1 MSKLSI
7 STKIKLLTL
16 GLKLIRLTLSMDFK
30 MKKRILLPLMFLATL
45 VSISSC
51 SSDLT
56 DQSGKEKASKEKMLT
71 LTVTA
76 GTGEEPSET
85 RAFLD
90 ESSGSGSLWKWE
102 TGDQLFLVTKNAAGQ
117 KDVFTL
123 TVKESAV
130 GKSRGVFTGSIPA
143 SAVVDGDSYRFFYV
157 GKTTNG
163 TKNRTITVNDIN
175 AGKITV
181 DLSSQTG
188 NLADIKRHCVLS
200 GEGKIVVS
208 GSTADV
214 KGRVNLVNAFTVAH
228 FAMKAES
235 GATITKVGIRGEG
248 VYTSASVD
256 LETGLATGISEI
268 GVDLDPETNIFLPT
282 GKTDFYITLVP
293 GRVTP
298 SFDGYYADSYSS
310 VITAIPETHDYAE
323 EKSFVYFNNAKA
335 AFSVSDNKKVA
346 ITNGNMQY
354 IMPVKTYTAD
364 MKPNTLEAN
373 KLIRWRGTTPL
384 KITGKATVHRGY
396 YRLAPEQWEMAMP
409 KNNQSSGTYS
419 YATVRVGG
427 VDYISPETYRYFD
440 LPSWGTLNN
449 PTLLKYKFHRTISG
463 VGIETE
469 FDFGKKLH
477 VGSKPTRTMTAD
489 EWGYLLPTSTNN
501 LNKRVWEVNGK
512 RYVKWATCFIDENG
526 DGRRGTNPAELRGFL
541 IFPDKM
547 TYQQAKDVFTI
558 TNPTFGNHVDASK
571 NPTTYANIKN
581 SGAVFIPLAAYRSE
595 GNKTLVQWGNHGNY
609 FTSSYRSSGI
619 AHVRL
624 LSNTYHNSD
633 YSAPGQGCMSRLVQ
647 DINE

>member
-1 MSKLSI
+1 
-7 STKIKLLTL
+7 
-16 GLKLIRLTLSMDFK
+16 

-56 DQSGKEKASKEKMLT
+56 DHSGKEKTSNEKMLT

-90 ESSGSGSLWKWE
+90 EDSGSGSLWKWE
-102 TGDQLFLVTKNAAGQ
+102 TGDQLLLITKNATGQ
-117 KDVFTL
+117 KNFFTL
-123 TVKESAV
+123 TVNRSAV
-130 GKSRGVFTGSIPA
+130 GKSRGEFTGTIPV

-157 GKTTNG
+157 GNTTNG
-163 TKNRTITVNDIN
+163 TANRTITSDDMN
-175 AGKITV
+175 AGKITI

-188 NLADIKRHCVLS
+188 NLADTKRNCILS

-214 KGRVNLVNAFTVAH
+214 EGRVNLVNAFTVAH
-228 FAMKAES
+228 FALKAEN

-256 LETGLATGISEI
+256 LESGLATGVSEI
-268 GVDLDPETNIFLPT
+268 GVELDPETNIFLPT

-323 EKSFVYFNNAKA
+323 EKSFVYFDNAKA

-354 IMPVKTYTAD
+354 VMPVKTYTAD

-409 KNNQSSGTYS
+409 RNNQSSGTYS

-427 VDYISPETYRYFD
+427 VDYVSPETYRYFD

-449 PTLLKYKFHRTISG
+449 PTILKYKFQRTVSG

-477 VGSKPTRTMTAD
+477 VGSKPTRTMTTD
-489 EWGYLLPTSTNN
+489 EWGYLLTTSTRDLNN
-501 LNKRVWEVNGK
+501 RVWEVNGK

-526 DGRRGTNPAELRGFL
+526 DGRRDTRPAELRGFL

-558 TNPTFGNHVDASK
+558 TNPTFGNHVDASR

-581 SGAVFIPLAAYRSE
+581 SGAVFIPLTAYRSE

-609 FTSSYRSSGI
+609 FASSYKSSGI

-624 LSNTYHNSD
+624 LHNTYINSD

>member
-1 MSKLSI
+1 
-7 STKIKLLTL
+7 
-16 GLKLIRLTLSMDFK
+16 
-30 MKKRILLPLMFLATL
+30 MFLATL

-76 GTGEEPSET
+76 GTGEEPNET

-102 TGDQLFLVTKNAAGQ
+102 TGDQLFLVTKNAEGQ

-123 TVKESAV
+123 TVKGSAV

-200 GEGKIVVS
+200 GKGKIVVS

-256 LETGLATGISEI
+256 LETGLATGVSEI

-354 IMPVKTYTAD
+354 VMPVKTYTAD

-449 PTLLKYKFHRTISG
+449 PTLLRYKFQRTISG

-489 EWGYLLPTSTNN
+489 EWGYLLTTSTKN

-526 DGRRGTNPAELRGFL
+526 DGSRGTNPAELRGFL
-541 IFPDKM
+541 IFPDIM

-558 TNPTFGNHVDASK
+558 TNPTFGNNVNANK

-595 GNKTLVQWGNHGNY
+595 GNRTLVQWGNHGNY
-609 FTSSYRSSGI
+609 FTSSYKSSGI

-624 LSNTYHNSD
+624 LHNTYHNSD

>member
-1 MSKLSI
+1 
-7 STKIKLLTL
+7 
-16 GLKLIRLTLSMDFK
+16 
-30 MKKRILLPLMFLATL
+30 MFLATL

-56 DQSGKEKASKEKMLT
+56 DHSGKEKASKEKMLT

-76 GTGEEPSET
+76 GTGEEPNET

-90 ESSGSGSLWKWE
+90 ESSSSGSLWKWE

-123 TVKESAV
+123 TVNRSAV

-163 TKNRTITVNDIN
+163 TKNRTITEDDMN
-175 AGKITV
+175 AGKISV

-214 KGRVNLVNAFTVAH
+214 KGRINLVNAFTVAH
-228 FAMKAES
+228 FAMKAEN

-256 LETGLATGISEI
+256 LETGLATGVSEI

-354 IMPVKTYTAD
+354 VMPVKTYTAD

-501 LNKRVWEVNGK
+501 LTKRVWEVNGK

-526 DGRRGTNPAELRGFL
+526 DGSRGTNPAELRGFL

-558 TNPTFGNHVDASK
+558 TNPTFGNHVDASR

-595 GNKTLVQWGNHGNY
+595 GNKTLAQWGNHGNY

-624 LSNTYHNSD
+624 LHNTYHNSD

>member
-1 MSKLSI
+1 M
-7 STKIKLLTL
+7 KLLTL

-56 DQSGKEKASKEKMLT
+56 DHSGKEKASKEKMLT

-76 GTGEEPSET
+76 GTGEEPTET

-123 TVKESAV
+123 TVKGSAV

-200 GEGKIVVS
+200 GKGKIVVS

-256 LETGLATGISEI
+256 LETGLATGVSEI
-268 GVDLDPETNIFLPT
+268 GVDLDPETNIFLPA

-310 VITAIPETHDYAE
+310 VITATPETHDYAE

-354 IMPVKTYTAD
+354 VMPVKTYTAD

-409 KNNQSSGTYS
+409 RNNKSSGTYS
-419 YATVRVGG
+419 YATVRNGG
-427 VDYISPETYRYFD
+427 VDYVSPETYRYFD

-477 VGSKPTRTMTAD
+477 VGSKPTRTMTVD

-526 DGRRGTNPAELRGFL
+526 DGSRGTNPAELRGFL

-595 GNKTLVQWGNHGNY
+595 GNKTLAQWGNHGNY
-609 FTSSYRSSGI
+609 FTSSYKSSGI

-624 LSNTYHNSD
+624 LHNTYHNSD

>member
-1 MSKLSI
+1 M
-7 STKIKLLTL
+7 KLLTL
-16 GLKLIRLTLSMDFK
+16 GLKLILLTLSMDFK

-56 DQSGKEKASKEKMLT
+56 DHSGKEKASKEKMLT
-71 LTVTA
+71 LSVTA

-85 RAFLD
+85 RAFL
-90 ESSGSGSLWKWE
+90 EERSGSGSLWKWE
-102 TGDQLFLVTKNAAGQ
+102 TGDKLLLVTKDAAGQ
-117 KDVFTL
+117 KNVFTL
-123 TVKESAV
+123 TVNSSAV

-143 SAVVDGDSYRFFYV
+143 SAVVDGNSYRFFYV
-157 GKTTNG
+157 GKTTDG
-163 TKNRTITVNDIN
+163 TKDRTITGDDIN

-188 NLADIKRHCVLS
+188 NLTDIKKHCVLS
-200 GEGKIVVS
+200 GEGKIFVS

-214 KGRVNLVNAFTVAH
+214 KGRVNLANAFTVAH
-228 FAMKAES
+228 FAMKAEN

-256 LETGLATGISEI
+256 LETGLATGVSEI
-268 GVDLDPETNIFLPT
+268 GIELDPETNIFLPA

-310 VITAIPETHDYAE
+310 VITATPESRDYAE

-354 IMPVKTYTAD
+354 VMPVKTYTAN

-384 KITGKATVHRGY
+384 NITGKATVHPGY

-409 KNNQSSGTYS
+409 RNGKTGGSYTYS
-419 YATVRVGG
+419 TVVYNGEK
-427 VDYISPETYRYFD
+427 YISPETYRYFD

-449 PTLLKYKFHRTISG
+449 PTLVKYKYTGPTSPQTYT
-463 VGIETE
+463 ETQY
-469 FDFGKKLH
+469 DYGNKLE
-477 VGSKPTRTMTAD
+477 VGSKKTRVLTAE
-489 EWGYLLPTSTNN
+489 EWEYLFSNGAYNN
-501 LNKRVWEVNGK
+501 SKRTWGNGTP
-512 RYVKWATCFIDENG
+512 KWAKCFIDENG
-526 DGRRGTNPAELRGFL
+526 DKVRSNSQPAELRGFL
-541 IFPDKM
+541 IFPDNM
-547 TYQQAKDVFTI
+547 PIEEAKKVFTR
-558 TNPTFGNHVDASK
+558 NENKFGNESNSSLNA
-571 NPTTYANIKN
+571 TTYEKIKK
-581 SGAVFIPLAAYRSE
+581 SGAVFLPLTAYRNE
-595 GNKTLVQWGNHGNY
+595 GQAKLNEWGQHGNY
-609 FTSSYRSSGI
+609 STSTYQNIKLLSINKGMY
-619 AHVRL
+619 HVRFTI
-624 LSNTYHNSD
+624 NGIVFSD
-633 YSAPGQGCMSRLVQ
+633 YTVPGQGCASRLVQ

>member
-1 MSKLSI
+1 M
-7 STKIKLLTL
+7 KLLTL
-16 GLKLIRLTLSMDFK
+16 GLKLILLTLSTDFK

-56 DQSGKEKASKEKMLT
+56 DHSGKEKASNEKMLT

-76 GTGEEPSET
+76 GTGEEPNET

-102 TGDQLFLVTKNAAGQ
+102 TGDQLLLVTKNAAGQ

-123 TVKESAV
+123 TVKGSAV

-143 SAVVDGDSYRFFYV
+143 SAVVDGNSYRFFYV
-157 GKTTNG
+157 GKTTDG
-163 TKNRTITVNDIN
+163 TKNRTITGDDVN
-175 AGKITV
+175 AGKISV

-214 KGRVNLVNAFTVAH
+214 EGRINLANAFTVAH
-228 FAMKAES
+228 FAMKAEN

-256 LETGLATGISEI
+256 LETGLATGVSEI
-268 GVDLDPETNIFLPT
+268 GVELDPETNIFLPA

-310 VITAIPETHDYAE
+310 VITATPESRDYAE

-354 IMPVKTYTAD
+354 VMPVKTYTTD

-384 KITGKATVHRGY
+384 KITGKATVHPGY
-396 YRLAPEQWEMAMP
+396 YRLAPEQWEMAIP
-409 KNNQSSGTYS
+409 RDARTDGGSYTYS
-419 YATVRVGG
+419 TVMHNGKK
-427 VDYISPETYRYFD
+427 YISPETCRYFD
-440 LPSWGTLNN
+440 FPSWGTLNN
-449 PTLLKYKFHRTISG
+449 PTLVDYKYTGPTQPKTYT
-463 VGIETE
+463 ETQY
-469 FDFGKKLH
+469 DYGNKLH
-477 VGSKPTRTMTAD
+477 VGSKNTRVLTSP
-489 EWGYLLPTSTNN
+489 EWGYLFSDGAYNN
-501 LNKRVWEVNGK
+501 SKRTWGNTP
-512 RYVKWATCFIDENG
+512 KWAKCFIDENG
-526 DGRRGTNPAELRGFL
+526 DNEKSNSQPAELRGFL
-541 IFPDKM
+541 IFPDDM
-547 TYQQAKDVFTI
+547 PIEEAKKVFTR
-558 TNPTFGNHVDASK
+558 NENKFGNESDFDLNA
-571 NPTTYANIKN
+571 TTYEKIKK
-581 SGAVFIPLAAYRSE
+581 SGAVFLPLAGAR
-595 GNKTLVQWGNHGNY
+595 NKGKAQLREWGQYGSY
-609 FTSSYRSSGI
+609 STSTYQNKAVVPSNRGVY
-619 AHVRL
+619 HVRFTTQGL
-624 LSNTYHNSD
+624 MYFSD
-633 YSAPGQGCMSRLVQ
+633 VTAPGQGCVSRLVQ

>member
-1 MSKLSI
+1 
-7 STKIKLLTL
+7 
-16 GLKLIRLTLSMDFK
+16 
-30 MKKRILLPLMFLATL
+30 MFLATL
-45 VSISSC
+45 VLISSC

-56 DQSGKEKASKEKMLT
+56 DHSGKEKASKEKMLT

-76 GTGEEPSET
+76 GTGEEPNET

-90 ESSGSGSLWKWE
+90 ESSSSGSLWKWE

-117 KDVFTL
+117 KNVFTL
-123 TVKESAV
+123 TVNRSAV

-163 TKNRTITVNDIN
+163 TKNRTITEDDMN
-175 AGKITV
+175 AGKISV

-214 KGRVNLVNAFTVAH
+214 EGRINLANAFTVAH

-256 LETGLATGISEI
+256 LETGLATGVSEI
-268 GVDLDPETNIFLPT
+268 GVELDPETNIFLPT

-310 VITAIPETHDYAE
+310 VITTIPETHDYAE
-323 EKSFVYFNNAKA
+323 EKSFVYFKNAKA
-335 AFSVSDNKKVA
+335 PFSVSDNKKVA

-354 IMPVKTYTAD
+354 VMPVKTYTAD

-427 VDYISPETYRYFD
+427 VDYVSPETYRYFD

-477 VGSKPTRTMTAD
+477 VGSKPTRTLTVD
-489 EWGYLLPTSTNN
+489 EWSYLLPLNTSN
-501 LNKRVWEVNGK
+501 LNNRVWEVNGK

-526 DGRRGTNPAELRGFL
+526 DGHRGTRPAELRGFL
-541 IFPDKM
+541 IFPDNM

-558 TNPTFGNHVDASK
+558 TNPTFGNHVDASR

-609 FTSSYRSSGI
+609 FASSYKSSGI

-624 LSNTYHNSD
+624 LHNTYINSD

>member
-1 MSKLSI
+1 MQ
-7 STKIKLLTL
+7 LLTL
-16 GLKLIRLTLSMDFK
+16 GLKLILLTLSMDFK

-76 GTGEEPSET
+76 GTGEESNET

-102 TGDQLFLVTKNAAGQ
+102 TGDQLLLVTKNAAGQ

-123 TVKESAV
+123 TVKGSAV

-163 TKNRTITVNDIN
+163 SKNRTITGDEIS

-256 LETGLATGISEI
+256 LETGLATGVSEI
-268 GVDLDPETNIFLPT
+268 GVELDPETNIFLPA

-310 VITAIPETHDYAE
+310 EITTIPETHDYAE
-323 EKSFVYFNNAKA
+323 EKSFVYFKNAKA

-354 IMPVKTYTAD
+354 VMPVKTYTAD

-396 YRLAPEQWEMAMP
+396 YRLAPEQWAMAMP
-409 KNNQSSGTYS
+409 RNNQSSGTYS
-419 YATVRVGG
+419 YETVRVGG

-449 PTLLKYKFHRTISG
+449 PTLVDYKYTGPTHPQTYT
-463 VGIETE
+463 ETQY
-469 FDFGKKLH
+469 DYGNKLH
-477 VGSKPTRTMTAD
+477 VGSKKTRVLTAA
-489 EWGYLLPTSTNN
+489 EWEYLFSHGAYNN
-501 LNKRVWEVNGK
+501 SKRTWGNNTP
-512 RYVKWATCFIDENG
+512 KWAKCFIDENG
-526 DGRRGTNPAELRGFL
+526 DNVRNNSQPAELRGFL
-541 IFPDKM
+541 IFPDNM
-547 TYQQAKDVFTI
+547 SIEEAKKVFTR
-558 TNPTFGNHVDASK
+558 NENKFGNESNSSLNA
-571 NPTTYANIKN
+571 TTYEKIKN
-581 SGAVFIPLAAYRSE
+581 SGAVFLPLMAYRNQGQARLSE
-595 GNKTLVQWGNHGNY
+595 WGQHGNY
-609 FTSSYRSSGI
+609 STSTYQNIKLLSFNKGMY
-619 AHVRL
+619 HVRFTI
-624 LSNTYHNSD
+624 NGIVFSD
-633 YSAPGQGCMSRLVQ
+633 YTAPGQGCASRLVQ
-647 DINE
+647 DLNE

>member
-1 MSKLSI
+1 M
-7 STKIKLLTL
+7 KLLTL

-56 DQSGKEKASKEKMLT
+56 DHSGKEKASKEKMLT

-76 GTGEEPSET
+76 GTGEEPTET

-123 TVKESAV
+123 TVKGSAV

-256 LETGLATGISEI
+256 LETGLATGVSEI
-268 GVDLDPETNIFLPT
+268 GVDLDPETNIFLPA

-310 VITAIPETHDYAE
+310 VITATPETHDYAE

-354 IMPVKTYTAD
+354 VMPVKTYTAD

-409 KNNQSSGTYS
+409 RNNKSSGTYS
-419 YATVRVGG
+419 YATVRNGG
-427 VDYISPETYRYFD
+427 VDYVSPETYRYFD

-477 VGSKPTRTMTAD
+477 VGSKPTRTMTVD

-526 DGRRGTNPAELRGFL
+526 DGSRGTNPAELRGFL

-595 GNKTLVQWGNHGNY
+595 GNKTLAQWGNHGNY
-609 FTSSYRSSGI
+609 FTSSYKSSGI

-624 LSNTYHNSD
+624 LHNTYHNSD

>member
-1 MSKLSI
+1 
-7 STKIKLLTL
+7 
-16 GLKLIRLTLSMDFK
+16 MDFK

-56 DQSGKEKASKEKMLT
+56 DHSGKEKASKEKMLT

-76 GTGEEPSET
+76 GTGEEPTET

-123 TVKESAV
+123 TVKGSAV

-256 LETGLATGISEI
+256 LETGLATGVSEI
-268 GVDLDPETNIFLPT
+268 GVDLDPETNIFLPA

-310 VITAIPETHDYAE
+310 VITATPETHDYAE

-354 IMPVKTYTAD
+354 VMPVKTYTAD

-409 KNNQSSGTYS
+409 RNNKSSGTYS
-419 YATVRVGG
+419 YATVRNGG
-427 VDYISPETYRYFD
+427 VDYVSPETYRYFD

-477 VGSKPTRTMTAD
+477 VGSKPTRTMTVD

-526 DGRRGTNPAELRGFL
+526 DGSRGTNPAELRGFL

-595 GNKTLVQWGNHGNY
+595 GNKTLAQWGNHGNY
-609 FTSSYRSSGI
+609 FTSSYKSSGI

-624 LSNTYHNSD
+624 LHNTYHNSD

>member
-1 MSKLSI
+1 M
-7 STKIKLLTL
+7 KLLTL
-16 GLKLIRLTLSMDFK
+16 GLKLILLTLSMDFK

-56 DQSGKEKASKEKMLT
+56 DHSGKEKASKEKMLT

-76 GTGEEPSET
+76 GTGEEPNET

-90 ESSGSGSLWKWE
+90 ESSSSGSLWKWE

-123 TVKESAV
+123 TVNRSAV

-163 TKNRTITVNDIN
+163 TKNRTITEDDMN
-175 AGKITV
+175 AGKISV

-214 KGRVNLVNAFTVAH
+214 EGRINLANAFTVAH

-256 LETGLATGISEI
+256 LETGLATGVSEI

-354 IMPVKTYTAD
+354 VMPVKTYTAD

-427 VDYISPETYRYFD
+427 VDYVSPETYRYFD

-477 VGSKPTRTMTAD
+477 VGSKPTRTLTVD
-489 EWGYLLPTSTNN
+489 EWSYLLPLNTSN
-501 LNKRVWEVNGK
+501 LNNRVWEVNGK

-526 DGRRGTNPAELRGFL
+526 DGSRGTKPAELRGFL

-558 TNPTFGNHVDASK
+558 TNPTFGNGVDASK

-595 GNKTLVQWGNHGNY
+595 GNKTLAQWGNHGNY
-609 FTSSYRSSGI
+609 FTSSYKSSGI

-624 LSNTYHNSD
+624 LHNTYHNSD

>member
-1 MSKLSI
+1 
-7 STKIKLLTL
+7 
-16 GLKLIRLTLSMDFK
+16 

-56 DQSGKEKASKEKMLT
+56 DHSGKEKASKEKMLT
-71 LTVTA
+71 LSVTA
-76 GTGEEPSET
+76 GTGEEPTET
-85 RAFLD
+85 RAFLE

-102 TGDQLFLVTKNAAGQ
+102 TGDKLLLVTKDAAGQ
-117 KDVFTL
+117 KNVFTL
-123 TVKESAV
+123 TLNGSAV

-143 SAVVDGDSYRFFYV
+143 SAVVDGNSYRFFYV
-157 GKTTNG
+157 GKTTDG
-163 TKNRTITVNDIN
+163 TKDRTITGGDVN

-188 NLADIKRHCVLS
+188 NLADIKKHCVLS

-214 KGRVNLVNAFTVAH
+214 KGRVNLANAFTVAH
-228 FAMKAES
+228 FAMKAEN

-256 LETGLATGISEI
+256 LETGLATGVSEI
-268 GVDLDPETNIFLPT
+268 GVELDPETNIFLPA

-310 VITAIPETHDYAE
+310 VITATPESRDYAE

-335 AFSVSDNKKVA
+335 AFSVSGNKKVA

-354 IMPVKTYTAD
+354 VMPVKTYTAD

-449 PTLLKYKFHRTISG
+449 PTLVKYKYTG
-463 VGIETE
+463 
-469 FDFGKKLH
+469 
-477 VGSKPTRTMTAD
+477 
-489 EWGYLLPTSTNN
+489 PTS
-501 LNKRVWEVNGK
+501 
-512 RYVKWATCFIDENG
+512 
-526 DGRRGTNPAELRGFL
+526 PQ
-541 IFPDKM
+541 
-547 TYQQAKDVFTI
+547 TYTETQYD
-558 TNPTFGNHVDASK
+558 
-571 NPTTYANIKN
+571 Y
-581 SGAVFIPLAAYRSE
+581 
-595 GNKTLVQWGNHGNY
+595 GNKLEV
-609 FTSSYRSSGI
+609 
-619 AHVRL
+619 
-624 LSNTYHNSD
+624 
-633 YSAPGQGCMSRLVQ
+633 
-647 DINE
+647 

>member
-1 MSKLSI
+1 M
-7 STKIKLLTL
+7 KLLTL
-16 GLKLIRLTLSMDFK
+16 GLKLILLTLSMYFK

-56 DQSGKEKASKEKMLT
+56 DHSGKEKTSNEKMLT

-90 ESSGSGSLWKWE
+90 EDSGSGSLWKWE
-102 TGDQLFLVTKNAAGQ
+102 TGDQLLLITKNATGQ
-117 KDVFTL
+117 KNFFTL
-123 TVKESAV
+123 TVNRSAV
-130 GKSRGVFTGSIPA
+130 GKSRGEFTGTIPV

-157 GKTTNG
+157 GNTTNG
-163 TKNRTITVNDIN
+163 TANRTITSDDMN
-175 AGKITV
+175 AGKITI

-188 NLADIKRHCVLS
+188 NLADTKRNCILS
-200 GEGKIVVS
+200 GKGKIVVS

-214 KGRVNLVNAFTVAH
+214 EGGVNLKNAFTVVH
-228 FAMKAES
+228 FAMKAEN

-256 LETGLATGISEI
+256 LETGLATGVSEI

-323 EKSFVYFNNAKA
+323 EKSFVYFDNAKA

-354 IMPVKTYTAD
+354 VMPVKTYTAD

-409 KNNQSSGTYS
+409 RNNQSSGTYS
-419 YATVRVGG
+419 YATVKVGG

-449 PTLLKYKFHRTISG
+449 PTLLRYKFQRTISG

-489 EWGYLLPTSTNN
+489 EWGYLLTTSTKN

-526 DGRRGTNPAELRGFL
+526 DGSRRTNPAELRGFL

-595 GNKTLVQWGNHGNY
+595 GNKTLAQWGNHGNY

>member
-1 MSKLSI
+1 
-7 STKIKLLTL
+7 
-16 GLKLIRLTLSMDFK
+16 

-76 GTGEEPSET
+76 GTGEEPNET

-102 TGDQLFLVTKNAAGQ
+102 TGDQLLLVTKNAAGQ
-117 KDVFTL
+117 KKIFTL
-123 TVKESAV
+123 TVKGSAV

-163 TKNRTITVNDIN
+163 TKNRTITDDDIN

-200 GEGKIVVS
+200 GKGKIVVS

-256 LETGLATGISEI
+256 LETGLATGVSEI

-310 VITAIPETHDYAE
+310 VITATPETHDYAE

-354 IMPVKTYTAD
+354 VMPVKTYTAD

-427 VDYISPETYRYFD
+427 MDYISPETYRYFD

-469 FDFGKKLH
+469 FDFGKKLY

-501 LNKRVWEVNGK
+501 LTKRVWEVNGK

-526 DGRRGTNPAELRGFL
+526 DGSRGTNPAELRGFL

-558 TNPTFGNHVDASK
+558 TNPTFGNHVDASR

-595 GNKTLVQWGNHGNY
+595 GNKTLAQWGNHGNY

-624 LSNTYHNSD
+624 LHNTYHNSD

>member
-1 MSKLSI
+1 
-7 STKIKLLTL
+7 
-16 GLKLIRLTLSMDFK
+16 
-30 MKKRILLPLMFLATL
+30 MFLATL

-56 DQSGKEKASKEKMLT
+56 DHSGKEKASKEKMLT

-76 GTGEEPSET
+76 GTGEEPNET

-90 ESSGSGSLWKWE
+90 ESSSSGSLWKWE

-123 TVKESAV
+123 TVNRSAV

-163 TKNRTITVNDIN
+163 TKNRTITEDDMN
-175 AGKITV
+175 AGKISV

-214 KGRVNLVNAFTVAH
+214 EGRINLANAFTVAH

-256 LETGLATGISEI
+256 LETGLATGVSEI
-268 GVDLDPETNIFLPT
+268 GVELDPETNIFLPT

-310 VITAIPETHDYAE
+310 VITTIPETHDYAE
-323 EKSFVYFNNAKA
+323 EKSFVYFKNAKA
-335 AFSVSDNKKVA
+335 PFSVSDNKKVA

-354 IMPVKTYTAD
+354 VMPVKTYTAD

-427 VDYISPETYRYFD
+427 VDYVSPETYRYFD

-477 VGSKPTRTMTAD
+477 VGSKPTRTLTVD
-489 EWGYLLPTSTNN
+489 EWGYLLTTSTRDLNN
-501 LNKRVWEVNGK
+501 RVWEVNGK

-526 DGRRGTNPAELRGFL
+526 DGRRDTRPAELRGFL

-558 TNPTFGNHVDASK
+558 TNPTFGNHVDASR

-581 SGAVFIPLAAYRSE
+581 SGAVFIPLTAYRSE

-609 FTSSYRSSGI
+609 FASSYKSSGI

-624 LSNTYHNSD
+624 LHNTYINSD

>member
-1 MSKLSI
+1 M
-7 STKIKLLTL
+7 KLLTL
-16 GLKLIRLTLSMDFK
+16 GLKLILLTLSMDFK

-45 VSISSC
+45 VLISSC

-56 DQSGKEKASKEKMLT
+56 DHSGKEKASKEKMLT
-71 LTVTA
+71 LSVTA
-76 GTGEEPSET
+76 GTGEEPTET
-85 RAFLD
+85 RAFLE

-102 TGDQLFLVTKNAAGQ
+102 TGDQLFLVTKNAVGQ
-117 KDVFTL
+117 KNVFTL
-123 TVKESAV
+123 TVNSSAV

-143 SAVVDGDSYRFFYV
+143 SAVVDGNSYRFFYV
-157 GKTTNG
+157 GKTTDG
-163 TKNRTITVNDIN
+163 TKDRTITGDDIN

-188 NLADIKRHCVLS
+188 NLTDIKKHCVLS

-214 KGRVNLVNAFTVAH
+214 KGRVNLANAFTVAH
-228 FAMKAES
+228 FAMKAED

-256 LETGLATGISEI
+256 LETGLATGVSEI
-268 GVDLDPETNIFLPT
+268 GVELDPETNIFLPA

-310 VITAIPETHDYAE
+310 VITATPESRDYAE

-354 IMPVKTYTAD
+354 VMPLKTYTAD

-384 KITGKATVHRGY
+384 KITGKATVHPGY

-409 KNNQSSGTYS
+409 RNGKTGGSYTYS
-419 YATVRVGG
+419 TVVHNGEK
-427 VDYISPETYRYFD
+427 YISPETYRYFD

-449 PTLLKYKFHRTISG
+449 PTLVNYKYTGPTYPKTYT
-463 VGIETE
+463 ETQY
-469 FDFGKKLH
+469 DYGNKLY
-477 VGSKPTRTMTAD
+477 VGSKKTRVLTTE
-489 EWGYLLPTSTNN
+489 EWEYLFSNGSYKN
-501 LNKRVWEVNGK
+501 SKRTWGNTP
-512 RYVKWATCFIDENG
+512 KWAKCFIDENG
-526 DGRRGTNPAELRGFL
+526 NNVRDNSKPAELRGFL
-541 IFPDKM
+541 IFPDDM
-547 TYQQAKDVFTI
+547 PIEEAKKVFTR
-558 TNPTFGNHVDASK
+558 NENKFGNAS
-571 NPTTYANIKN
+571 NSSLNATTYEKIKK
-581 SGAVFIPLAAYRSE
+581 SGAVFLPLTAFRNKGQEQLSE
-595 GNKTLVQWGNHGNY
+595 WGQHGNY
-609 FTSSYRSSGI
+609 STSTYQNIKLLTINKGMY
-619 AHVRL
+619 HVRFTI
-624 LSNTYHNSD
+624 NGIVFSD
-633 YSAPGQGCMSRLVQ
+633 DTAPGQGCASRLVQ
-647 DINE
+647 NY

>member
-1 MSKLSI
+1 M
-7 STKIKLLTL
+7 KLLTL
-16 GLKLIRLTLSMDFK
+16 GLKLILLTLSMDFK

-76 GTGEEPSET
+76 GTGEESTET

-102 TGDQLFLVTKNAAGQ
+102 TGDQLLLVTKNAAGQ

-123 TVKESAV
+123 TVKGSAV

-163 TKNRTITVNDIN
+163 TANRTITDDDIN
-175 AGKITV
+175 AGKITI

-200 GEGKIVVS
+200 GKGKIVVS

-256 LETGLATGISEI
+256 LETGLATGVSEI

-298 SFDGYYADSYSS
+298 SFDGYYADSYSN

-323 EKSFVYFNNAKA
+323 EKSFVYFDNAKA

-624 LSNTYHNSD
+624 LHNTYHNSD

>member
-1 MSKLSI
+1 
-7 STKIKLLTL
+7 
-16 GLKLIRLTLSMDFK
+16 MDFK

-56 DQSGKEKASKEKMLT
+56 DHSGKEKASKEKMLT

-76 GTGEEPSET
+76 GTGEEPNET

-90 ESSGSGSLWKWE
+90 ESSSSGSLWKWE

-123 TVKESAV
+123 TVNRSAV

-163 TKNRTITVNDIN
+163 TKNRTITEDDMN
-175 AGKITV
+175 AGKISV

-214 KGRVNLVNAFTVAH
+214 EGRINLANAFTVAH

-256 LETGLATGISEI
+256 LETGLATGVSEI
-268 GVDLDPETNIFLPT
+268 GVELDPETNIFLPT

-310 VITAIPETHDYAE
+310 VITTIPETHDYAE
-323 EKSFVYFNNAKA
+323 EKSFVYFKNAKA
-335 AFSVSDNKKVA
+335 PFSVSDNKKVA

-354 IMPVKTYTAD
+354 VMPVKTYTAD

-427 VDYISPETYRYFD
+427 VDYVSPETYRYFD

-477 VGSKPTRTMTAD
+477 VGSKPTRTLTVD
-489 EWGYLLPTSTNN
+489 EWGYLLTTSTRDLNN
-501 LNKRVWEVNGK
+501 RVWEVNGK

-526 DGRRGTNPAELRGFL
+526 DGRRDTRPAELRGFL

-558 TNPTFGNHVDASK
+558 TNPTFGNHVDASR

-581 SGAVFIPLAAYRSE
+581 SGAVFIPLTAYRSE

-609 FTSSYRSSGI
+609 FASSYKSSGI

-624 LSNTYHNSD
+624 LHNTYINSD

>member
-1 MSKLSI
+1 
-7 STKIKLLTL
+7 
-16 GLKLIRLTLSMDFK
+16 MDFK

-56 DQSGKEKASKEKMLT
+56 DHSGKEKASKEKMLT

-76 GTGEEPSET
+76 GTGEEPNET

-90 ESSGSGSLWKWE
+90 ESSSSGSLWKWE
-102 TGDQLFLVTKNAAGQ
+102 TGDQLLLVTKNAAGQ

-123 TVKESAV
+123 TVNRSAV

-163 TKNRTITVNDIN
+163 TKNRTITEDDIN
-175 AGKITV
+175 AGKIAI

-214 KGRVNLVNAFTVAH
+214 EGRINLANAFTVAH

-256 LETGLATGISEI
+256 LETGLATGVSEI
-268 GVDLDPETNIFLPT
+268 GVELDPETNIFLPT

-354 IMPVKTYTAD
+354 VMPVKTYTAD

-477 VGSKPTRTMTAD
+477 VGSKPTRTLTVD
-489 EWGYLLPTSTNN
+489 EWSYLLPLNTSN
-501 LNKRVWEVNGK
+501 LNNRVWEVNGK

-526 DGRRGTNPAELRGFL
+526 DGRRDTRPAELRGFL

-558 TNPTFGNHVDASK
+558 TNPTFGNHVDASR

-581 SGAVFIPLAAYRSE
+581 SGAVFIPLTAYRSE

-609 FTSSYRSSGI
+609 FASSYKSSGI

-624 LSNTYHNSD
+624 LHNTYINSD

>member
-1 MSKLSI
+1 
-7 STKIKLLTL
+7 
-16 GLKLIRLTLSMDFK
+16 MDFK

-56 DQSGKEKASKEKMLT
+56 DHSGKEKTSKEKMLT
-71 LTVTA
+71 LSVTA
-76 GTGEEPSET
+76 GTGEEPTET
-85 RAFLD
+85 RAFLE

-102 TGDQLFLVTKNAAGQ
+102 TGDQLLLVTKNAAGQ
-117 KDVFTL
+117 KNVFTL
-123 TVKESAV
+123 TVNSSAV

-143 SAVVDGDSYRFFYV
+143 SAVVDGNSYRFFYV
-157 GKTTNG
+157 GKTTDG
-163 TKNRTITVNDIN
+163 TKNRAITGNDVN

-188 NLADIKRHCVLS
+188 NLADTKRHCVLS

-214 KGRVNLVNAFTVAH
+214 KGRVNLANAFTVAH
-228 FAMKAES
+228 FAMKAEN

-256 LETGLATGISEI
+256 LETGLATGVSEI
-268 GVDLDPETNIFLPT
+268 GVELDPETNIFLPA

-310 VITAIPETHDYAE
+310 VITATPESRDYAE

-354 IMPVKTYTAD
+354 VMPVKTYTTN

-384 KITGKATVHRGY
+384 KITGKATVHPGY

-409 KNNQSSGTYS
+409 RNGKTGGSYTYS
-419 YATVRVGG
+419 TVVYNGEK
-427 VDYISPETYRYFD
+427 YISPETYRYFD

-449 PTLLKYKFHRTISG
+449 PTLVNYKYTGPASPQTYT
-463 VGIETE
+463 ETQY
-469 FDFGKKLH
+469 DYGNKLH
-477 VGSKPTRTMTAD
+477 VGSKNTRVLTAA
-489 EWGYLLPTSTNN
+489 EWEYLFSNGTYNN
-501 LNKRVWEVNGK
+501 SKRTWGDGTP
-512 RYVKWATCFIDENG
+512 KWAKCFIDENG
-526 DGRRGTNPAELRGFL
+526 DNKRSNSQPAELRGFL
-541 IFPDKM
+541 IFPDNM
-547 TYQQAKDVFTI
+547 PIEEAKKVFTR
-558 TNPTFGNHVDASK
+558 NENKFGNESNSSLNA
-571 NPTTYANIKN
+571 TTYEKIKK
-581 SGAVFIPLAAYRSE
+581 SGAVFLPLTAYRNE
-595 GNKTLVQWGNHGNY
+595 GQAKLNEWGQHGNY
-609 FTSSYRSSGI
+609 STSTYQNIKLLTINKGMY
-619 AHVRL
+619 HVRFTI
-624 LSNTYHNSD
+624 NGIVFSD
-633 YSAPGQGCMSRLVQ
+633 PTVPGQGCASRLVQ

>member
-1 MSKLSI
+1 
-7 STKIKLLTL
+7 
-16 GLKLIRLTLSMDFK
+16 
-30 MKKRILLPLMFLATL
+30 MFLATL

-102 TGDQLFLVTKNAAGQ
+102 TGDQLLLVTKNAAGQ
-117 KDVFTL
+117 KKNFTL
-123 TVKESAV
+123 TVKGSAV

-163 TKNRTITVNDIN
+163 TKNRTITDDDIN
-175 AGKITV
+175 AGKIAI

-200 GEGKIVVS
+200 GKGKIVVS

-214 KGRVNLVNAFTVAH
+214 EGRINLVNAFTVAH

-256 LETGLATGISEI
+256 LETGLATGVSEI

-323 EKSFVYFNNAKA
+323 EKSFVYFKNAKA

-354 IMPVKTYTAD
+354 VMPVKTYTAD

-427 VDYISPETYRYFD
+427 VDYVSPETYRYFD

-477 VGSKPTRTMTAD
+477 VGSKPTRTLTVD
-489 EWGYLLPTSTNN
+489 EWSYLLPLNTSN
-501 LNKRVWEVNGK
+501 LNNRVWEVNGK

-526 DGRRGTNPAELRGFL
+526 DGRRDTRPAELRGFL

-558 TNPTFGNHVDASK
+558 TNPTFGNHVDASR

-609 FTSSYRSSGI
+609 FASSYKSSGI

-624 LSNTYHNSD
+624 LHNTYINSD

>member
-1 MSKLSI
+1 
-7 STKIKLLTL
+7 
-16 GLKLIRLTLSMDFK
+16 
-30 MKKRILLPLMFLATL
+30 MFLATL

-56 DQSGKEKASKEKMLT
+56 DHSGKEKASKEKMLT

-76 GTGEEPSET
+76 GTGEEPNET

-117 KDVFTL
+117 KNVFTL
-123 TVKESAV
+123 TVNRSAV

-157 GKTTNG
+157 GRTTNG
-163 TKNRTITVNDIN
+163 TANRSITVNDIN

-214 KGRVNLVNAFTVAH
+214 EGRINLVNAFTVAH
-228 FAMKAES
+228 FAMKAEN

-256 LETGLATGISEI
+256 LETGLATGVSEI

-354 IMPVKTYTAD
+354 VMPVKTYTAD

-409 KNNQSSGTYS
+409 RNNQSSGTYS
-419 YATVRVGG
+419 YATVRNGG
-427 VDYISPETYRYFD
+427 VDYVSPETYRYFD

-477 VGSKPTRTMTAD
+477 VGSKPTRTMTTD
-489 EWGYLLPTSTNN
+489 EWGYLLTTSTRDLNN
-501 LNKRVWEVNGK
+501 RVWEVNGK

-526 DGRRGTNPAELRGFL
+526 DGRRDTRPAELRGFL

-558 TNPTFGNHVDASK
+558 TNPTFGNHVDASR

-581 SGAVFIPLAAYRSE
+581 SGAVFIPLTAYRSE

-609 FTSSYRSSGI
+609 FASSYKSSGI

-624 LSNTYHNSD
+624 LHNTYINSD

>member
-1 MSKLSI
+1 
-7 STKIKLLTL
+7 
-16 GLKLIRLTLSMDFK
+16 
-30 MKKRILLPLMFLATL
+30 MFLATL

-56 DQSGKEKASKEKMLT
+56 DHSGKEKASKEKMLT

-76 GTGEEPSET
+76 GTGEEPNET

-90 ESSGSGSLWKWE
+90 ESSSSGSLWKWE

-123 TVKESAV
+123 TVNRSAV

-163 TKNRTITVNDIN
+163 TKNRTITDDDIN

-200 GEGKIVVS
+200 GKGKIVVS

-214 KGRVNLVNAFTVAH
+214 EGRINLVNAFTVAH
-228 FAMKAES
+228 FAIKAES

-256 LETGLATGISEI
+256 LETGLATGVSEI
-268 GVDLDPETNIFLPT
+268 GVELDPETNIFLPT

-293 GRVTP
+293 GRVAP

-354 IMPVKTYTAD
+354 VMPVKTYTTD

-409 KNNQSSGTYS
+409 RNNQSSGTYS
-419 YATVRVGG
+419 YATVKVGG
-427 VDYISPETYRYFD
+427 VDYVSPETYRYFD

-449 PTLLKYKFHRTISG
+449 PTILKYKFQRTVSG

-477 VGSKPTRTMTAD
+477 VGSKPTRTMTTD
-489 EWGYLLPTSTNN
+489 EWGYLLTTSTRDLNN
-501 LNKRVWEVNGK
+501 RVWEVNGK
-512 RYVKWATCFIDENG
+512 RYVNG
-526 DGRRGTNPAELRGFL
+526 
-541 IFPDKM
+541 
-547 TYQQAKDVFTI
+547 Q
-558 TNPTFGNHVDASK
+558 
-571 NPTTYANIKN
+571 
-581 SGAVFIPLAAYRSE
+581 
-595 GNKTLVQWGNHGNY
+595 LV
-609 FTSSYRSSGI
+609 
-619 AHVRL
+619 
-624 LSNTYHNSD
+624 LSTRTEMVVETHALQSCEV
-633 YSAPGQGCMSRLVQ
+633 S
-647 DINE
+647 

>member
-1 MSKLSI
+1 M
-7 STKIKLLTL
+7 
-16 GLKLIRLTLSMDFK
+16 
-30 MKKRILLPLMFLATL
+30 
-45 VSISSC
+45 
-51 SSDLT
+51 
-56 DQSGKEKASKEKMLT
+56 
-71 LTVTA
+71 
-76 GTGEEPSET
+76 
-85 RAFLD
+85 
-90 ESSGSGSLWKWE
+90 
-102 TGDQLFLVTKNAAGQ
+102 
-117 KDVFTL
+117 
-123 TVKESAV
+123 
-130 GKSRGVFTGSIPA
+130 
-143 SAVVDGDSYRFFYV
+143 
-157 GKTTNG
+157 
-163 TKNRTITVNDIN
+163 N

-214 KGRVNLVNAFTVAH
+214 EGRVNLVNAFTVAH
-228 FAMKAES
+228 FAMKAEN

-248 VYTSASVD
+248 VHTSASVD
-256 LETGLATGISEI
+256 LETGLATGVSEI
-268 GVDLDPETNIFLPT
+268 GVELDPETNIFLPT

-310 VITAIPETHDYAE
+310 VITATPETHDYAE
-323 EKSFVYFNNAKA
+323 EKSFVYFDNAKA

-354 IMPVKTYTAD
+354 VMPVKTYTAD

-409 KNNQSSGTYS
+409 RNNQSSGTYS

-449 PTLLKYKFHRTISG
+449 PTLLKYQFQRTISG

-501 LNKRVWEVNGK
+501 LTKRVWEVNGK

-526 DGRRGTNPAELRGFL
+526 DGRRRTNPAELRGFL

-581 SGAVFIPLAAYRSE
+581 SGAVFIPLAAFRSYGSKRLE
-595 GNKTLVQWGNHGNY
+595 QWGNHGNY
-609 FTSSYRSSGI
+609 FTSSYKSSGI

-624 LSNTYHNSD
+624 LHNTYINSD

>member
-1 MSKLSI
+1 
-7 STKIKLLTL
+7 
-16 GLKLIRLTLSMDFK
+16 MDFK

-123 TVKESAV
+123 TVKGSAV

-214 KGRVNLVNAFTVAH
+214 KGRINLVNAFTVAH

-256 LETGLATGISEI
+256 LETGLATGVSEI
-268 GVDLDPETNIFLPT
+268 GVELDPETNIFLPT

-323 EKSFVYFNNAKA
+323 EKSFVYFKNAKA

-354 IMPVKTYTAD
+354 VMPVKTYTAD

-409 KNNQSSGTYS
+409 RNNQSSGTYS
-419 YATVRVGG
+419 YETVRDGG
-427 VDYISPETYRYFD
+427 VDYVSPETYRYFD

-449 PTLLKYKFHRTISG
+449 PTLLKYQFHRTISG

-477 VGSKPTRTMTAD
+477 VGSKPTRTMTTD
-489 EWGYLLPTSTNN
+489 EWGYLLTTSTRDLNN
-501 LNKRVWEVNGK
+501 RVWEVNGK

-526 DGRRGTNPAELRGFL
+526 DGRRDTRPAELRGFL

-558 TNPTFGNHVDASK
+558 TNPTFGNHVDASR

-581 SGAVFIPLAAYRSE
+581 SGAVFIPLTAYRSE

-609 FTSSYRSSGI
+609 FASSYKSSGI

-624 LSNTYHNSD
+624 LHNTYINSD

>member
-1 MSKLSI
+1 M
-7 STKIKLLTL
+7 KLLTL
-16 GLKLIRLTLSMDFK
+16 GLKLILLTLSMDFK

-76 GTGEEPSET
+76 GTGEESTET

-102 TGDQLFLVTKNAAGQ
+102 TGDQLWLVAKNATGQ
-117 KDVFTL
+117 KNIFTL
-123 TVKESAV
+123 TVNKSAV

-143 SAVVDGDSYRFFYV
+143 SAVVNGDSYRFFYV

-163 TKNRTITVNDIN
+163 TKNRTITDNDIN

-200 GEGKIVVS
+200 GKGKIVIS

-214 KGRVNLVNAFTVAH
+214 EGRINLVNAFTVAH
-228 FAMKAES
+228 FAMKAEN

-256 LETGLATGISEI
+256 LETGLATGVSEI
-268 GVDLDPETNIFLPT
+268 GVELDPETNIFLPA

-310 VITAIPETHDYAE
+310 VITAIPETHNYAE

-354 IMPVKTYTAD
+354 VMPVKTYTAD
-364 MKPNTLEAN
+364 MKSNTLEAN

-396 YRLAPEQWEMAMP
+396 YRLAPEQWAMAMP

-419 YATVRVGG
+419 YETVKVGG
-427 VDYISPETYRYFD
+427 RGLRLSRN
-440 LPSWGTLNN
+440 LS
-449 PTLLKYKFHRTISG
+449 LL
-463 VGIETE
+463 
-469 FDFGKKLH
+469 
-477 VGSKPTRTMTAD
+477 
-489 EWGYLLPTSTNN
+489 
-501 LNKRVWEVNGK
+501 
-512 RYVKWATCFIDENG
+512 
-526 DGRRGTNPAELRGFL
+526 
-541 IFPDKM
+541 
-547 TYQQAKDVFTI
+547 
-558 TNPTFGNHVDASK
+558 
-571 NPTTYANIKN
+571 
-581 SGAVFIPLAAYRSE
+581 
-595 GNKTLVQWGNHGNY
+595 
-609 FTSSYRSSGI
+609 RSSLMGN
-619 AHVRL
+619 A
-624 LSNTYHNSD
+624 
-633 YSAPGQGCMSRLVQ
+633 Q
-647 DINE
+647 

>member
-1 MSKLSI
+1 M
-7 STKIKLLTL
+7 KLLTL
-16 GLKLIRLTLSMDFK
+16 GLNLILLTLSMNFK
-30 MKKRILLPLMFLATL
+30 MKKRILLPFMFLATL

-56 DQSGKEKASKEKMLT
+56 DHSGKEKASKEKMLT

-76 GTGEEPSET
+76 GTGEEPNET

-90 ESSGSGSLWKWE
+90 ESSSSGSLWKWE

-123 TVKESAV
+123 TVNRSAV

-157 GKTTNG
+157 GKDTQGAN
-163 TKNRTITVNDIN
+163 NRSISKDDVRS
-175 AGKITV
+175 GKITV
-181 DLSSQTG
+181 DLSKQTG
-188 NLADIKRHCVLS
+188 NLTDIKNHCVLS

-214 KGRVNLVNAFTVAH
+214 KGRVNLANAFTVAH
-228 FAMKAES
+228 FAMTAEN
-235 GATITKVGIRGEG
+235 GATITKVGVRGEG

-256 LETGLATGISEI
+256 LETGLATGVSEI
-268 GVDLDPETNIFLPT
+268 GVELDPETNILLPA

-354 IMPVKTYTAD
+354 VMPVKTYTAD

-409 KNNQSSGTYS
+409 RNGKTGGSYTYS
-419 YATVRVGG
+419 TVVYNGEK
-427 VDYISPETYRYFD
+427 YISPETYRYFD

-449 PTLLKYKFHRTISG
+449 PTLVNYKYTGPTSPQTYT
-463 VGIETE
+463 ETQY
-469 FDFGKKLH
+469 DYGNKLY
-477 VGSKPTRTMTAD
+477 VGSKKTRVLTAE
-489 EWGYLLPTSTNN
+489 EWEYLFSNGTYKNSKRTWGNN
-501 LNKRVWEVNGK
+501 TP
-512 RYVKWATCFIDENG
+512 KWAKCFIDENG
-526 DGRRGTNPAELRGFL
+526 DNKRSNSQPAELRGFL
-541 IFPDKM
+541 IFPDDM

-558 TNPTFGNHVDASK
+558 TNPTFGNGGDANK
-571 NPTTYANIKN
+571 NSTTYANIKN
-581 SGAVFIPLAAYRSE
+581 SGAVFLPLTAYRNE
-595 GNKTLVQWGNHGNY
+595 GQAKLNEWGQHGNY
-609 FTSSYRSSGI
+609 STSTYQNKRLIPANKGMY
-619 AHVRL
+619 HVRFTI
-624 LSNTYHNSD
+624 NGIVFSD
-633 YSAPGQGCMSRLVQ
+633 DTVPGQGCASRLVQ

>member
-1 MSKLSI
+1 M
-7 STKIKLLTL
+7 KLLTL
-16 GLKLIRLTLSMDFK
+16 GLKLILLTLSMDFK

-56 DQSGKEKASKEKMLT
+56 DHSGKEKASKEKMLT

-76 GTGEEPSET
+76 GTGEEPNET

-102 TGDQLFLVTKNAAGQ
+102 TGDQLLLVTKNAAGQ
-117 KDVFTL
+117 KKNFTL
-123 TVKESAV
+123 TVKGSAV

-157 GKTTNG
+157 GKTTDG
-163 TKNRTITVNDIN
+163 TKDRTITGDDVN

-188 NLADIKRHCVLS
+188 NLTDIKRHCVLS

-214 KGRVNLVNAFTVAH
+214 KGRVNLANAFTVAH
-228 FAMKAES
+228 FAMKAEN

-256 LETGLATGISEI
+256 LETGLATGVSEI
-268 GVDLDPETNIFLPT
+268 GVELDPETNIFLPA

-310 VITAIPETHDYAE
+310 VITTTPESRDYAE

-335 AFSVSDNKKVA
+335 VFSVSGNKKVA

-354 IMPVKTYTAD
+354 VMPVKTYTAD

-384 KITGKATVHRGY
+384 NITGKATVHPGY

-409 KNNQSSGTYS
+409 RNGKTGGGSYTYS
-419 YATVRVGG
+419 TVMHNGKK
-427 VDYISPETYRYFD
+427 YISPETCRYFD
-440 LPSWGTLNN
+440 FPSWGTLNN
-449 PTLLKYKFHRTISG
+449 PTLVDYKYTGPTQPKTYT
-463 VGIETE
+463 ETQY
-469 FDFGKKLH
+469 DYGNKLH
-477 VGSKPTRTMTAD
+477 VGSKNTRVLTSP
-489 EWGYLLPTSTNN
+489 EWGYLFSDGAYNN
-501 LNKRVWEVNGK
+501 SKRTWGNTP
-512 RYVKWATCFIDENG
+512 KWAKCFIDENG
-526 DGRRGTNPAELRGFL
+526 DNEKSNSQPAELRGFL
-541 IFPDKM
+541 IFPDDM
-547 TYQQAKDVFTI
+547 PIEEAKKVFTR
-558 TNPTFGNHVDASK
+558 NENKFGNESDFDLNA
-571 NPTTYANIKN
+571 TTYEKIKK
-581 SGAVFIPLAAYRSE
+581 SGAVFLPLAGAR
-595 GNKTLVQWGNHGNY
+595 NKGKAQLREWGQYGSY
-609 FTSSYRSSGI
+609 STSTYQNKAVVPSNRGVY
-619 AHVRL
+619 HVRFTTQGL
-624 LSNTYHNSD
+624 MYFSD
-633 YSAPGQGCMSRLVQ
+633 VTAPGQGCVSRLVQ

>member
-1 MSKLSI
+1 
-7 STKIKLLTL
+7 
-16 GLKLIRLTLSMDFK
+16 MDFK

-76 GTGEEPSET
+76 GTGEEPNET

-102 TGDQLFLVTKNAAGQ
+102 TGDQLLLVTKNAAGQ
-117 KDVFTL
+117 KKIFTL
-123 TVKESAV
+123 TVKGSAV

-163 TKNRTITVNDIN
+163 TKNRTITDDDIN

-200 GEGKIVVS
+200 GKGKIVVS

-256 LETGLATGISEI
+256 LETGLATGVSEI

-310 VITAIPETHDYAE
+310 VITATPETHDYAE

-354 IMPVKTYTAD
+354 VMPVKTYTAD

-427 VDYISPETYRYFD
+427 MDYISPETYRYFD

-469 FDFGKKLH
+469 FDFGKKLY

-501 LNKRVWEVNGK
+501 LTKRVWEVNGK

-526 DGRRGTNPAELRGFL
+526 DGSRGTNPAELRGFL

-558 TNPTFGNHVDASK
+558 TNPTFGNHVDASR

-595 GNKTLVQWGNHGNY
+595 GNKTLAQWGNHGNY

-624 LSNTYHNSD
+624 LHNTYHNSD

>member
-1 MSKLSI
+1 M
-7 STKIKLLTL
+7 KLLTL
-16 GLKLIRLTLSMDFK
+16 GLKLILLTLSMDFK

-76 GTGEEPSET
+76 GTGEESTET

-102 TGDQLFLVTKNAAGQ
+102 TGDQLWLVAKNATGQ
-117 KDVFTL
+117 KNIFTL
-123 TVKESAV
+123 TVNKSAV

-143 SAVVDGDSYRFFYV
+143 SAVVNGDSYRFFYV

-163 TKNRTITVNDIN
+163 TKNRTITDNDIN
-175 AGKITV
+175 AGKITI

-200 GEGKIVVS
+200 GKGKIVVS

-214 KGRVNLVNAFTVAH
+214 EGRVNLVNAFTVAH

-256 LETGLATGISEI
+256 LETGLATGVSEI

-354 IMPVKTYTAD
+354 VMPVKTYTAD

-449 PTLLKYKFHRTISG
+449 PTLLRYKFQRTISG

-489 EWGYLLPTSTNN
+489 EWGYLLTTSTKN

-526 DGRRGTNPAELRGFL
+526 DGSRGTKPAELRGFL

-558 TNPTFGNHVDASK
+558 TNPTFGNGVDASK

-595 GNKTLVQWGNHGNY
+595 GNKTLAQWGNHGNY
-609 FTSSYRSSGI
+609 FTSSYKSSGI

-624 LSNTYHNSD
+624 LHNTYHNSD